1 MPNRPTI
8 RYATVKTRFGH
19 ALAAFS
25 PKGLCSLELG
35 DGVKPLLRELA
46 ARFPDARLVESGQD
60 LGPQLEAIKNFLE
73 SPGRG
78 LDLPLDPH
86 GSDFQKAVW
95 RELMAIP
102 AGETRTYSD
111 VARGVG
117 KPQAVRAVASACG
130 KNRLAVVIPC
140 HRVVR
145 KDGGLGGFFWG
156 VERKQALLEN
166 ERED

>member
-1 MPNRPTI
+1 MPTTI
-8 RYATVKTRFGH
+8 RYAMIKTRFGH
-19 ALAAFS
+19 ALAAFT

-35 DGVKPLLRELA
+35 DGEAALLRSLA
-46 ARFPDARLVESGQD
+46 ARFPGAELVESAAE
-60 LGPQLEAIKNFLE
+60 LKPQATAIAAFLEAP
-73 SPGRG
+73 STG
-78 LDLPLDPH
+78 LALPLDPH

-111 VARGVG
+111 VARAMGR
-117 KPQAVRAVASACG
+117 PQAVRAVASACG
-130 KNRLAVVIPC
+130 RNRLAVVVPC

-156 VERKQALLEN
+156 IERKKALLEN
-166 ERED
+166 EAGC

>member
-1 MPNRPTI
+1 MPGPII
-8 RYATVKTRFGH
+8 RYATIKTRFGH
-19 ALAAFS
+19 ALAAFT

-35 DGVKPLLRELA
+35 DDAPALLRSLA
-46 ARFPDARLVESGQD
+46 ARFPDAELVESAAGLKAQTS
-60 LGPQLEAIKNFLE
+60 AIAAFLE
-73 SPGRG
+73 TPAKG

-86 GSDFQKAVW
+86 GSDFQKSVW

-111 VARGVG
+111 VALAMGQ
-117 KPQAVRAVASACG
+117 PQAVRAVASACG
-130 KNRLAVVIPC
+130 KNRLAVVVPC

-156 VERKQALLEN
+156 IERKKALLKN
-166 ERED
+166 EAGR